1 MTCSFGRSRLLFLGT
16 PALTPEPVFSRTST
30 GGDLVERSL
39 PKRPDTWTVFTFSE
53 CLANTLFR
61 VV

>member
-1 MTCSFGRSRLLFLGT
+1 MTCSFGIYRLLFLGT
-16 PALTPEPVFSRTST
+16 PTIRPEPVFCWTST
-30 GGDLVERSL
+30 GIDLVDRSL
-39 PKRPDTWTVFTFSE
+39 PKRPDTWTVLIFSE